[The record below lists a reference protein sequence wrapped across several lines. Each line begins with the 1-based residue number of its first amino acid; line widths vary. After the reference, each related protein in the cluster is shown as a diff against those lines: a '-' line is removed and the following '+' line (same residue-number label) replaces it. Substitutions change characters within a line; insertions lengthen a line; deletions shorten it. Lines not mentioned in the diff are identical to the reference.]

1 MQDTGQAQEK
11 AKEVAGQAQEKVQG
25 AAQQAKGRIS
35 EQVDQRSTQA
45 GQQVNTVAQDV
56 RSVAEQLRSQGK
68 DKPAEYAEQAAERV
82 QSAGQWLEQKNGDE
96 LLHDVE
102 DFARRNPWAVAA
114 GGLVLGLAASRLL
127 KASSTERYRASQSN
141 GSGTYERTGTPSDAG
156 TLASEPM
163 PSGAATTGARF
174 QREETTTGRTSE
186 FGGGEF
192 SRQEGSM
199 ISSEPRT

>member
-25 AAQQAKGRIS
+25 AAQQAKGRMS
-35 EQVDQRSTQA
+35 EQVDQRSTDA
-45 GQQVNTVAQDV
+45 GRQVSTVAQDV
-56 RSVAEQLRSQGK
+56 RSVADELRSQGK
-68 DKPAEYAEQAAERV
+68 DKPAQYAEQAAQRV
-82 QSAGQWLEQKNGDE
+82 ESAGQWLERKNGDE
-96 LLHDVE
+96 LLRDVE
-102 DFARRNPWAVAA
+102 DFARRKPWAVAA

-127 KASSTERYRASQSN
+127 KASSSERYRSSYSN
-141 GSGTYERTGTPSDAG
+141 GSGSYPRTGTYSGAG

-174 QREETTTGRTSE
+174 EREE

-192 SRQEGSM
+192 SHQEGSM
-199 ISSEPRT
+199 ISTEPRT

>member
-1 MQDTGQAQEK
+1 MQDAGQAQEK

-45 GQQVNTVAQDV
+45 GQQVNTVAKDV
-56 RSVAEQLRSQGK
+56 RSVAEELRTQGK
-68 DKPAEYAEQAAERV
+68 DKPAQFAEQAAQRV
-82 QSAGQWLEQKNGDE
+82 ESAGQWLEQKNGDE

-114 GGLVLGLAASRLL
+114 GGLVLGLVASRML
-127 KASSTERYRASQSN
+127 KASSTERYRATTGSYSGYN
-141 GSGTYERTGTPSDAG
+141 GQARS
-156 TLASEPM
+156 LASEPM
-163 PSGAATTGARF
+163 PSGASTTGARF
-174 QREETTTGRTSE
+174 ERTEESIGASGE
-186 FGGGEF
+186 FGGGGEF

-199 ISSEPRT
+199 ISTEPRR

>member
-1 MQDTGQAQEK
+1 VQDTGQAQEK

-35 EQVDQRSTQA
+35 EQVDQRSTHA

-56 RSVAEQLRSQGK
+56 RSVADELRSQGK
-68 DKPAEYAEQAAERV
+68 DKPAQYAEQAAERV

-96 LLHDVE
+96 LLRDVE

-127 KASSTERYRASQSN
+127 KASSTERYRASQPN
-141 GSGTYERTGTPSDAG
+141 GSGTYGRTGTPAG
-156 TLASEPM
+156 
-163 PSGAATTGARF
+163 
-174 QREETTTGRTSE
+174 E
-186 FGGGEF
+186 FAGGEF

-199 ISSEPRT
+199 ISAEPRT

>member
-1 MQDTGQAQEK
+1 VQDTGQ
-11 AKEVAGQAQEKVQG
+11 VQEKVQG
-25 AAQQAKGRIS
+25 AKQEAKGRIS

-56 RSVAEQLRSQGK
+56 RSVAEQLRSEGK
-68 DKPAEYAEQAAERV
+68 EKPAQYAEQAAERV

-96 LLHDVE
+96 LLRDVE

-127 KASSTERYRASQSN
+127 KASSTERYRASVSN
-141 GSGTYERTGTPSDAG
+141 GRNGSYGQAG
-156 TLASEPM
+156 SLASEPM

-174 QREETTTGRTSE
+174 ERDE
-186 FGGGEF
+186 FGGGGEF

-199 ISSEPRT
+199 ISTEPRA

>member
-35 EQVDQRSTQA
+35 EQVNQRSTDAGRQA
-45 GQQVNTVAQDV
+45 NTVAQDV
-56 RSVAEQLRSQGK
+56 RSVADELRSQGK
-68 DKPAEYAEQAAERV
+68 DKPAQYAEQAAQRV
-82 QSAGQWLEQKNGDE
+82 ESAGQWLEQKNGDE
-96 LLHDVE
+96 LLRDVE
-102 DFARRNPWAVAA
+102 SFARRNPWAVAA

-127 KASSTERYRASQSN
+127 KASSTERYRTSVSN
-141 GSGTYERTGTPSDAG
+141 GYDAYGGTGSYGRTGAYTGAG

-174 QREETTTGRTSE
+174 EREEH
-186 FGGGEF
+186 
-192 SRQEGSM
+192 SM
-199 ISSEPRT
+199 ISTEPRA

>member
-1 MQDTGQAQEK
+1 MQDTGQ
-11 AKEVAGQAQEKVQG
+11 VQEKVQD
-25 AAQQAKGRIS
+25 AKQQAKGRIS

-56 RSVAEQLRSQGK
+56 RSVAEQLRSEGK
-68 DKPAEYAEQAAERV
+68 DKPAQYAEQAAERV
-82 QSAGQWLEQKNGDE
+82 QSAGRWLEQKNGDE

-127 KASSTERYRASQSN
+127 KASSTERYRASVSN
-141 GSGTYERTGTPSDAG
+141 GNGNGTGTGTYGNGTYGQPTTVG
-156 TLASEPM
+156 QP
-163 PSGAATTGARF
+163 TTGA
-174 QREETTTGRTSE
+174 E
-186 FGGGEF
+186 FGGGGEF

-199 ISSEPRT
+199 ISTEPRA